1 MVNKIRN
8 GIVWVRTPKCAT
20 TTIAHHIKKFCI
32 WKGIEYIDEL
42 EHGIMPGKGIV
53 NLGHLWSGD
62 VNWNVVKQESRGVM
76 GSVRHPLSRFLSHYK
91 HHLREDRY
99 KQYDDN
105 VSLFYLENYHNTHFE
120 PYFRGMDNYICK
132 YLGVGDDDTWS
143 SEAVL
148 LKYDFL
154 TVAEKMEQSLVK
166 FQNFTGYKFE
176 DKDLIKNKT
185 DKDLIITNEFVEL
198 FEERN
203 KNDYELYDFTL
214 KHFKF

>member
-20 TTIAHHIKKFCI
+20 TTIAHHIKKFCT
-32 WKGIEYIDEL
+32 WKGIECIDEL
-42 EHGIMPGKGIV
+42 EHGIMPGMGLV

-91 HHLREDRY
+91 HHLRESRY

-120 PYFRGMDNYICK
+120 PDFRGMDNYICK
-132 YLGVGDDDTWS
+132 YLGVGDDDNWS
-143 SEAVL
+143 SETL
-148 LKYDFL
+148 LFKYDFL

-185 DKDLIITNEFVEL
+185 DKDLIITDEFVEL

-203 KNDYELYDFTL
+203 KNDYELYNFTL